1 MIEFD
6 KGFERQCEEYL
17 SYLYEQAEFLCSDC
31 TDLDMLV
38 QDTLM
43 VLVVKMHKGETVEY
57 PKGFLLAVLKNKYNG
72 WLRESIRSRL
82 WNIVTRLCRIL
93 TMQLKR

>member
-6 KGFERQCEEYL
+6 KSFERQCEEYL

-57 PKGFLLAVLKNKYNG
+57 PKGFLLAVLKNKYNLDEQTLHDKFIEYETQKG
-72 WLRESIRSRL
+72 
-82 WNIVTRLCRIL
+82 
-93 TMQLKR
+93 